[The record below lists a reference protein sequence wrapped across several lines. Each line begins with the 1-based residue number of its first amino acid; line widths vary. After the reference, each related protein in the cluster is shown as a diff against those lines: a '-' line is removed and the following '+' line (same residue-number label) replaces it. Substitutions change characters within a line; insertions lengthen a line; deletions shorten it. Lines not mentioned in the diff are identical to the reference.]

1 MIKQARL
8 FLLPIL
14 FLTTYTSAQPVAGS
28 TSFVVLQQERDL
40 TRALALGQRALVN
53 QLVADDFSCTVTC
66 SKPLTLKA
74 PSARYLLCTGM
85 GNDLSRRFP
94 RPAYVENAEKS
105 LPRTATIDTIK
116 VEPHDVITVLVIS
129 TQTYGN
135 WFPYDGFFQR
145 RAEVRDTWTLHH
157 GSWIL
162 KERITKPLEEPVAA
176 LK

>member
-1 MIKQARL
+1 MIKHVRL
-8 FLLPIL
+8 FLLPIV
-14 FLTTYTSAQPVAGS
+14 FLSAYASAQPLPRSAS
-28 TSFVVLQQERDL
+28 SVVLQRERDL
-40 TRALALGQRALVN
+40 TRALTLGQRALVN
-53 QLVADDFSCTVTC
+53 QLIADDFSCSVTG
-66 SKPLTLKA
+66 SKPLAFKA

-94 RPAYVENAEKS
+94 RPAYVENAQKS
-105 LPRTATIDTIK
+105 LPRTATIDTIA
-116 VEPHDVITVLVIS
+116 VEPHDAVTVVAIS

-162 KERITKPLEEPVAA
+162 KERITNPL
-176 LK
+176 K